1 MQAICP
7 FIGFQRWQRAS
18 ASLPAI
24 SISQLK
30 RPAVPKK
37 EKPLT
42 GDLKGFNPLRLC
54 VYQLATPLIPTA

>member
-1 MQAICP
+1 MGSGSVFVSVP
-7 FIGFQRWQRAS
+7 V
-18 ASLPAI
+18 I

-30 RPAVPKK
+30 RPKK
-37 EKPLT
+37 KKKPT